1 MRLDVGSGQ
10 GDQEVMEMAKHLQ
23 DLLCFAVEAEKKNAL
38 RDEPQLSV
46 SASCCSPDIQCV
58 LTQSSEF

>member
-23 DLLCFAVEAEKKNAL
+23 DLLCFAVEAEKK
-38 RDEPQLSV
+38 DEPQLSV